1 MTSKYE
7 DVFEANMRPPTSAS
21 PFMARGSF
29 VPKKD
34 ITLKAGEP
42 VILCVFRNAGETG
55 PWFKLKATKER
66 RWVSKLT
73 LD

>member
-1 MTSKYE
+1 MTSKYD

-21 PFMARGSF
+21 PYMARGSF
-29 VPKKD
+29 VPDKD

-42 VILCVFRNAGETG
+42 VILCVFRNAGDTG

-66 RWVSKLT
+66 RRASILN

>member
-55 PWFKLKATKER
+55 PWFKLKATKEKQQA
-66 RWVSKLT
+66 SKLT

>member
-1 MTSKYE
+1 MSSKY
-7 DVFEANMRPPTSAS
+7 DKVFEANMRPPTSAS
-21 PFMARGSF
+21 PYMARGSF
-29 VPKKD
+29 TPTEP
-34 ITLKAGEP
+34 ITLNAGEK
-42 VILCVFRNAGETG
+42 IIFCVFRNAGETG

>member
-1 MTSKYE
+1 MTSKYD
-7 DVFEANMRPPTSAS
+7 DVFEANLRPPKSAS
-21 PFMARGSF
+21 PYMARGSF
-29 VPKKD
+29 VSDKD
-34 ITLKAGEP
+34 IHIKAGEP
-42 VILCVFRNAGETG
+42 VILCVFRNTGETG